1 LREAERLAAQIEA
14 ESFSKFD
21 LDFESKN
28 KQGSYQHRTRAE
40 DVLTDEQL
48 IELFTKMKEENNLK
62 KQKEMKKFVSE
73 NPKAEDEL
81 LEDFN
86 DELDA
91 MRGEDTSE
99 NESE

>member
-1 LREAERLAAQIEA
+1 M
-14 ESFSKFD
+14 
-21 LDFESKN
+21 
-28 KQGSYQHRTRAE
+28 
-40 DVLTDEQL
+40 TDEQL

>member
-1 LREAERLAAQIEA
+1 
-14 ESFSKFD
+14 
-21 LDFESKN
+21 
-28 KQGSYQHRTRAE
+28 
-40 DVLTDEQL
+40 
-48 IELFTKMKEENNLK
+48 MKEENNLK

>member
-1 LREAERLAAQIEA
+1 
-14 ESFSKFD
+14 
-21 LDFESKN
+21 
-28 KQGSYQHRTRAE
+28 
-40 DVLTDEQL
+40 LTDEQL